1 MDLNFKELAEAKKDA
16 ILKDLAELIAID
28 SSEDLE
34 NATEEYPVGK
44 GPVDAM
50 TKFLSFAKRD
60 GFDTENFANYAGRVN
75 FGAGDKRLGIIG
87 HMDVV
92 PAGEGWTR
100 DPFKMEI
107 DEEGRIYGRGS
118 ADDKGPSLAAY
129 YGMLLLKEA
138 GFKPKKKIDF
148 VLGTNEETNWV
159 GIDYYLKH
167 EPTPDIVFSPD
178 AEYPIINGEQGIFTL
193 EFSFKNDDTKGDYV
207 LDKFKAGIA
216 TNVTPQVTRATISGP
231 DLEAVKLAY
240 ESFLAN
246 KDLNGSFEINDG
258 SADIV
263 LIGQGAHASAPQV
276 GKNSATFLAL
286 FLDQYAFA
294 GRDKNFL
301 HFLAEVE
308 HEDFYGK
315 KLGIFHHD
323 DLMGDLASSPSMFDY
338 EHAGKASLLN
348 NVRYPQGTD
357 PDTMIKQVMDK
368 FSGILDVT
376 YNGFEEPH
384 YVPGSDPIVQ
394 TLLKVY
400 EKQTGKP
407 GHEVVIGGGTYGR
420 LFERGV
426 AFGAQPENGPMVMH
440 AANEFMMLDDLILSI
455 AIYAEAIYE
464 LTKDEEL

>member
-1 MDLNFKELAEAKKDA
+1 MELNYKKLAAAKKDA

-28 SSEDLE
+28 SSEDL
-34 NATEEYPVGK
+34 AKASAEYPVGP
-44 GPVDAM
+44 GPVKAM
-50 TKFLSFAKRD
+50 TKFLSFAQRD

-75 FGAGDKRLGIIG
+75 FGEGDQRLGIIG

-92 PAGEGWTR
+92 PAGDGWTH

-107 DEEGRIYGRGS
+107 DAEGRIYGRGS

-193 EFSFKNDDTKGDYV
+193 EFTFKNDAAKGDCV
-207 LDKFKAGIA
+207 LQSFKAGIA
-216 TNVTPQVTRATISGP
+216 TNVTPQVTRATITGP
-231 DLEAVKLAY
+231 KLDDMAAAY
-240 ESFLAN
+240 QLFLADN
-246 KDLNGSFEINDG
+246 GLEGSFDVKG
-258 SADIV
+258 DAADIV
-263 LIGQGAHASAPQV
+263 LVGQGAHASAPQV

-286 FLDQYAFA
+286 FLDRYAFA

-301 HFLAEVE
+301 HFLADVA

-315 KLGIFHHD
+315 KLGIYHKD
-323 DLMGDLASSPSMFDY
+323 DLMGQIASSSTLFAY
-338 EHAGKASLLN
+338 EHDGKALMKN

-357 PDTMIKQVMDK
+357 PDTMVKQVMAK
-368 FSGILDVT
+368 FGGILDVS

-384 YVPGSDPIVQ
+384 YVPGDDPLVQ

-400 EKQTGKP
+400 EKQTGNK

-420 LFERGV
+420 LFKRGV
-426 AFGAQPENGPMVMH
+426 AFGAQPENGAMVMH
-440 AANEFMMLDDLILSI
+440 AANEYMMVKDLIDSI

-464 LTKDEEL
+464 LTKDAD

>member
-1 MDLNFKELAEAKKDA
+1 M
-16 ILKDLAELIAID
+16 
-28 SSEDLE
+28 
-34 NATEEYPVGK
+34 
-44 GPVDAM
+44 
-50 TKFLSFAKRD
+50 
-60 GFDTENFANYAGRVN
+60 
-75 FGAGDKRLGIIG
+75 
-87 HMDVV
+87 
-92 PAGEGWTR
+92 
-100 DPFKMEI
+100 
-107 DEEGRIYGRGS
+107 
-118 ADDKGPSLAAY
+118 
-129 YGMLLLKEA
+129 
-138 GFKPKKKIDF
+138 
-148 VLGTNEETNWV
+148 
-159 GIDYYLKH
+159 
-167 EPTPDIVFSPD
+167 
-178 AEYPIINGEQGIFTL
+178 
-193 EFSFKNDDTKGDYV
+193 
-207 LDKFKAGIA
+207 
-216 TNVTPQVTRATISGP
+216 TPQVTRATISGP

-240 ESFLAN
+240 ESFLAD
-246 KDLNGSFEINDG
+246 KELDGSFEINDE

-384 YVPGSDPIVQ
+384 YVPGSDPMVQ

>member
-1 MDLNFKELAEAKKDA
+1 MELNYKELAQSKKDA

-28 SSEDLE
+28 SSEDL
-34 NATEEYPVGK
+34 NNTSEEYPVGP
-44 GPVDAM
+44 GPVKAM
-50 TKFLSFAKRD
+50 TKFLEFAKRD

-75 FGAGDKRLGIIG
+75 YGEGDQRLGIIG

-107 DEEGRIYGRGS
+107 DDEGRIYGRGS

-193 EFSFKNDDTKGDYV
+193 EFTFKKDDTEGDYV
-207 LDKFKAGIA
+207 LNDFKAGIA
-216 TNVTPQVTRATISGP
+216 TNVTPQVTRATVSGANL
-231 DLEAVKLAY
+231 DAIKLAFDA
-240 ESFLAN
+240 FL
-246 KDLNGSFEINDG
+246 KDHDLGGEFVIDG
-258 SADIV
+258 ETAKIT

-286 FLDQYAFA
+286 FLDQFAFA
-294 GRDKNFL
+294 GRDKNFI
-301 HFLAEVE
+301 HFLAETE

-315 KLGIFHHD
+315 KLGIYHQD
-323 DLMGDLASSPSMFDY
+323 DLMGTLASSPSMFDY
-338 EHAGKASLLN
+338 EHDGEATLKN

-368 FSGILDVT
+368 FGAILDVT
-376 YNGFEEPH
+376 YSGFEEPH
-384 YVPGSDPIVQ
+384 YVPGDDKLVQ
-394 TLLKVY
+394 TLLAVY
-400 EKQTGKP
+400 EKQTGNQ

-420 LFERGV
+420 LFKRGV

-440 AANEFMMLDDLILSI
+440 AANEFMMLDDLINSI

-464 LTKDEEL
+464 LTKDADL